1 MSNVYNKL
9 KEYQKNYPSLTFDN
23 NGYEYLSRDV
33 RESHSE
39 QIKEINKLL
48 HDNIKGFVEFNN
60 FKPRKNDT
68 FSIRYQCYWDETFIG
83 VSYIDI
89 EDFK

>member
-23 NGYEYLSRDV
+23 NGYEYIPIEI
-33 RESHSE
+33 RESHKK
-39 QIKEINKLL
+39 QIKEISKILK
-48 HDNIKGFVEFNN
+48 DNIKGFVEFNN
-60 FKPRKNDT
+60 FKLRKNDT
-68 FSIRYQCYWDETFIG
+68 FSIRCQCYWDETFIG